1 MKFGPLGVFDL
12 TCFLAMGYDFF
23 PGGGE
28 KRGLP
33 AGRRLREPGWAGTAQ
48 ERCEACFSAA
58 RCDWEQLGFWPLGGR
73 RRPNIFLF
81 ASGVLTK
88 IGGLGCPFF
97 VHFRPVLGLFG
108 ICRLIYIYSC
118 NFPKF
123 KISKELCLFRR
134 GRPFPS
140 RQRKPQALE
149 GGTLAL
155 ANIFPLRSKLAEK
168 NRRSPETACATS
180 SSP

>member
-1 MKFGPLGVFDL
+1 MFSDNGLRLFSLGRGKMGLSGELPLGPLGS
-12 TCFLAMGYDFF
+12 
-23 PGGGE
+23 
-28 KRGLP
+28 
-33 AGRRLREPGWAGTAQ
+33 AGSTEQ
-48 ERCEACFSAA
+48 RCEACFSAA
-58 RCDWEQLGFWPLGGR
+58 GCDWERLGFWPLGGR